1 MTQHKKAQQIAS
13 AYHRHLLKNGCN
25 LSFAWNQAMA
35 LFKLEMQK

>member
-1 MTQHKKAQQIAS
+1 MTQQQKAQKIAK
-13 AYHRHLLKNGCN
+13 AYHKHLLINECN